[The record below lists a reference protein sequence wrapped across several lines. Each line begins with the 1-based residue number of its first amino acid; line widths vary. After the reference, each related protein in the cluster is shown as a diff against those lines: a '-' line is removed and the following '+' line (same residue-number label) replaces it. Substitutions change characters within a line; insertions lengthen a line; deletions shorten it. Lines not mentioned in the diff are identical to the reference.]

1 MARSS
6 QKFLCHSELEYVQL
20 RITQR
25 GSTVRLQDKTCIH
38 VVILFCLILTPR
50 TPMAAEVRAGLW
62 DSPTGHDVLGG
73 SATVFDAVAASDT
86 IADDAGAVT
95 LARGSC
101 FSVAATASPASHA
114 ANFDST
120 THTL

>member
-6 QKFLCHSELEYVQL
+6 QLFLCHSELEYVQL

-101 FSVAATASPASHA
+101 LSPASHA